1 MNINITCSIIHLIIC
16 VNFKFCTKFYFKVII
31 DCRSIATRQNRI
43 AILYRYWAGFTFR
56 CHITANVYFTGYYI
70 QIVFQNLILKFYL
83 TTMYCLIGN
92 FIW

>member
-56 CHITANVYFTGYYI
+56 CHITANVYFTDTAKLNKYS
-70 QIVFQNLILKFYL
+70 IVSKLFGQKKF
-83 TTMYCLIGN
+83 T
-92 FIW
+92 